1 MTSEDHIVENSF
13 SETLSQ
19 INEYLGSLEQLP
31 DKSAFKSAV
40 EDDLWRS
47 MTGEYNDGKRSS
59 GWYVGSESFA
69 NDNDG
74 AIRKNLLKEI
84 RGQPPSEILEDI
96 SVVDLTPYCI
106 WTDSLSQSHRTD
118 QSSELTGRSTG

>member
-31 DKSAFKSAV
+31 DKSAFKRAV

-47 MTGEYNDGKRSS
+47 ITR
-59 GWYVGSESFA
+59 
-69 NDNDG
+69 
-74 AIRKNLLKEI
+74 
-84 RGQPPSEILEDI
+84 
-96 SVVDLTPYCI
+96 
-106 WTDSLSQSHRTD
+106 
-118 QSSELTGRSTG
+118 